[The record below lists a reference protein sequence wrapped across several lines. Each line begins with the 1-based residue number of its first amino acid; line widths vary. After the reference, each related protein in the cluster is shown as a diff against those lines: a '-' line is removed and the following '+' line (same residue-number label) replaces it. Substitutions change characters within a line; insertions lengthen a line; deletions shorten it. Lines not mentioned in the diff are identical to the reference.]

1 MIPQG
6 AGRKPLNPTVI
17 SLLSD
22 AKFIRAVYLIMESF
36 LGSYLNDQTISEFIQ
51 TAPPYTPIN
60 KPVLPNEKVSFDAKA
75 TSHDVVMT
83 KNITWNNQP
92 TAGAAVG
99 TEIRPEVGPEIRV
112 ATTAT
117 ATASSRKQ
125 RGKKLSADDLALMGT
140 EIFIQIFVFV
150 FIFIFVFFFFCFFDC
165 FDYYF
170 LFILYF

>member
-60 KPVLPNEKVSFDAKA
+60 KPVLPNEKVLFDAKA

-99 TEIRPEVGPEIRV
+99 TEIRPEIRPEIKV

-117 ATASSRKQ
+117 LLPHLLGSK
-125 RGKKLSADDLALMGT
+125 GVKNYLPM
-140 EIFIQIFVFV
+140 I
-150 FIFIFVFFFFCFFDC
+150 
-165 FDYYF
+165 
-170 LFILYF
+170 